1 MNNLL
6 LFQGYIMKVSERYI
20 YTSSVETCKEYL
32 QKIWKRYLM
41 QNQKKLKINES
52 QDCLQIFQKDTSP
65 QKWTYPNVSPISVLN

>member
-1 MNNLL
+1 
-6 LFQGYIMKVSERYI
+6 
-20 YTSSVETCKEYL
+20 
-32 QKIWKRYLM
+32 M